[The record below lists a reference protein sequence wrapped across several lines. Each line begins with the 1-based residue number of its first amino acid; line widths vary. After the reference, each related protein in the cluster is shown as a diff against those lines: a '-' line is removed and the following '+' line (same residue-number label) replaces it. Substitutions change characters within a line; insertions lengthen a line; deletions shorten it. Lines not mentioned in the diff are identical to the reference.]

1 MFSVESATICQQK
14 VESPKQITLVGLT
27 FGNAMK
33 WEVKL
38 YQGGKV
44 FTEEVYANDHQ
55 DARATAQA
63 RNPTVKIIGCN
74 PIVGETSS
82 WNNDDDNNT
91 SSTQSPSS
99 PLSNSGTDIGGMLGL
114 CAVLFVLWLII
125 EYWMFIIPITL
136 IIAILYY
143 FGSKN

>member
-1 MFSVESATICQQK
+1 
-14 VESPKQITLVGLT
+14 
-27 FGNAMK
+27 MK

-55 DARATAQA
+55 DAKATAQA

-82 WNNDDDNNT
+82 WDNDDDDDT
-91 SSTQSPSS
+91 SSSQSSS
-99 PLSNSGTDIGGMLGL
+99 SSWSSSGTDMGGMLGL

-125 EYWMFIIPITL
+125 EYWMFVIPLTIIG
-136 IIAILYY
+136 AILYY
-143 FGSKN
+143 FGTKDQ

>member
-1 MFSVESATICQQK
+1 
-14 VESPKQITLVGLT
+14 
-27 FGNAMK
+27 MK
-33 WEVKL
+33 YEVKL

-82 WNNDDDNNT
+82 HNNDDDDDTN
-91 SSTQSPSS
+91 SSQSSS
-99 PLSNSGTDIGGMLGL
+99 SSWNNSGTDMGGMLGL
-114 CAVLFVLWLII
+114 CAVLFVLWLIV
-125 EYWMFIIPITL
+125 EYWMFIIPVTL
-136 IIAILYY
+136 IGAILWHW
-143 FGSKN
+143 GNK